1 MQIFMRCESAA
12 GRRSPGKRGL
22 LPMCGPCGWP
32 LLPLSNHNACSPQD
46 IIQTLLILPP
56 KISVK
61 HEVTLGERAWG
72 VGGRGAAR
80 AGYGVWR
87 VS

>member
-22 LPMCGPCGWP
+22 LPMCGPCGCATVT
-32 LLPLSNHNACSPQD
+32 SVKSQRMFAIQD

-80 AGYGVWR
+80 AG
-87 VS
+87 

>member
-22 LPMCGPCGWP
+22 LPMCGPCGCATVT
-32 LLPLSNHNACSPQD
+32 SVKSQRMFAIQD
-46 IIQTLLILPP
+46 IIQTLLSAHTAPP

-61 HEVTLGERAWG
+61 HEVTLEERAWG

-80 AGYGVWR
+80 AG
-87 VS
+87 